1 MTAMTAEEKI
11 RKFASLQ
18 AKLQSVES
26 NYKTQKDALKKKHE
40 TEMEALKKKK
50 ETKMEEIETKY
61 DESRNK
67 VLNEIS
73 RL

>member
-1 MTAMTAEEKI
+1 
-11 RKFASLQ
+11 
-18 AKLQSVES
+18 
-26 NYKTQKDALKKKHE
+26 
-40 TEMEALKKKK
+40 MEALKKKH